1 MVLLSKVHLLNVRGK
16 LVTRV
21 EKEWPLHVID
31 TGSGLLAI
39 ILSDQLCG
47 FVEACSTFCTSASS
61 TIGIARLFVVFAT
74 THFLFDPSVLYEL
87 PKSLHCVL
95 NLLPV
100 SKSQLDHQTPL
111 FLY

>member
-1 MVLLSKVHLLNVRGK
+1 MVLLSQTHSFHVRGK
-16 LVTRV
+16 LVTRAEMERPSPV
-21 EKEWPLHVID
+21 FD
-31 TGSGLLAI
+31 TGCGLLATV
-39 ILSDQLCG
+39 LSDQLCG
-47 FVEACSTFCTSASS
+47 FVEACTAFCTATSS
-61 TIGIARLFVVFAT
+61 TISIARLFVVFAT
-74 THFLFDPSVLYEL
+74 THFLLNSSVLYEL

>member
-1 MVLLSKVHLLNVRGK
+1 MVLPSKVLLIQRSREVGHSRQK
-16 LVTRV
+16 KR
-21 EKEWPLHVID
+21 PLIVFD
-31 TGSGLLAI
+31 TESSLLAI

-47 FVEACSTFCTSASS
+47 FVETCATFCTSAST

-74 THFLFDPSVLYEL
+74 THFLLDPSVLYEL

>member
-1 MVLLSKVHLLNVRGK
+1 MVLPSKLLLFNVRGK
-16 LVTRV
+16 PATRAEKKRPLLVY
-21 EKEWPLHVID
+21 D
-31 TGSGLLAI
+31 TESGLLAI

-47 FVEACSTFCTSASS
+47 FVKACATFCTSAS
-61 TIGIARLFVVFAT
+61 TAIGIARLFVVFAT
-74 THFLFDPSVLYEL
+74 THFLLNSSVLYEL

>member
-1 MVLLSKVHLLNVRGK
+1 MVLLSQTHSFNVRGE

-21 EKEWPLHVID
+21 EMERPSPAFD
-31 TGSGLLAI
+31 TGCGLLAYV
-39 ILSDQLCG
+39 LPDQLCG
-47 FVEACSTFCTSASS
+47 FIEACTAFCTATSS

-74 THFLFDPSVLYEL
+74 THFLLDSSVLDEL
-87 PKSLHCVL
+87 PKSLDRVL

>member
-1 MVLLSKVHLLNVRGK
+1 MVLPSKVLLFNVRGK
-16 LVTRV
+16 WATRV
-21 EKEWPLHVID
+21 EK
-31 TGSGLLAI
+31 SGRSLCLIQKAAYWQ
-39 ILSDQLCG
+39 LFCQTKLCG
-47 FVEACSTFCTSASS
+47 FVEACATFCTSASS

-74 THFLFDPSVLYEL
+74 THFLLDPSVLYEL